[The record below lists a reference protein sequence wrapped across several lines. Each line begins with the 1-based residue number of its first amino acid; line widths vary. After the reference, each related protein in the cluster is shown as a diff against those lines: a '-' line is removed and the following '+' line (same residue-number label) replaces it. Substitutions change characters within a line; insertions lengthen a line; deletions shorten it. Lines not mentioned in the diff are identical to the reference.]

1 METFIVIITVL
12 WLVMLLV
19 TIVFNFYYQQSLM
32 AYLKKMHY
40 CTWIELTTI
49 RSIWGWNRTKNFE
62 FAMSLDNLYDPV
74 VGKLKK
80 KVQYAF
86 AAILCHFI
94 LANCLIGCCIV
105 YIIRKKV
112 VGF

>member
-1 METFIVIITVL
+1 METIVVLITVL

-19 TIVFNFYYQQSLM
+19 IIVFNIYYQQSLM

-40 CTWIELTTI
+40 CKWIELTTI
-49 RSIWGWNRTKNFE
+49 HSIWGWNRMKNFE
-62 FAMSLDNLYDPV
+62 FAISQDNLNDPA

-94 LANCLIGCCIV
+94 LSNCLIGCCIV
-105 YIIRKKV
+105 YIILKKV
-112 VGF
+112 VEF

>member
-1 METFIVIITVL
+1 METIVVIATVL
-12 WLVMLLV
+12 WLVMLFV
-19 TIVFNFYYQQSLM
+19 IIVFNFYYQQALM
-32 AYLKKMHY
+32 GYLKKIHY

-62 FAMSLDNLYDPV
+62 FAMSQDYLNDPAV
-74 VGKLKK
+74 RKLKK

-94 LANCLIGCCIV
+94 LADCLIGYCIA
-105 YIIRKKV
+105 YIILKRV
-112 VGF
+112 AGF